1 MQTARELYIHELT
14 DLFDAEQRLVKALG
28 EQERDAKLP
37 ELKKAF
43 SDHRKQTE
51 NHVKRLQQ
59 VFKLTGESPEDA
71 ECKGIKGIV
80 EERASFKKE
89 DPSDDLLA
97 VFDIGAAIKV
107 ETYEICAYNSII
119 GLAEMLDEEDAI
131 DLLQQNLNDEEE
143 TLERMQDLQ
152 DEVEPE
158 SLGLEGSDDDDS
170 EEEEEDEEDLDDS
183 EEDEEDEDEEA
194 EERRP
199 AKSSRSAPKKVQQP
213 KKGKNKRVA

>member
-14 DLFDAEQRLVKALG
+14 DLFDAEQRLVKALA
-28 EQERDAKLP
+28 EQERDSKLP

-43 SDHRKQTE
+43 GEHRKQTE

-59 VFKLTGESPEDA
+59 VFKLAGEHPEDA

-97 VFDIGAAIKV
+97 VFDIGAAIKI
-107 ETYEICAYNSII
+107 ETYEICAYNAVI

-143 TLERMQDLQ
+143 TLERMQDFQ

-158 SLGLEGSDDDDS
+158 NLGGKDS
-170 EEEEEDEEDLDDS
+170 GEDDS
-183 EEDEEDEDEEA
+183 EEDEEDEEDLESEDDEDADEEEEA

-199 AKSSRSAPKKVQQP
+199 AKTSRSAPKKVQP
-213 KKGKNKRVA
+213 RKGKNKRVA